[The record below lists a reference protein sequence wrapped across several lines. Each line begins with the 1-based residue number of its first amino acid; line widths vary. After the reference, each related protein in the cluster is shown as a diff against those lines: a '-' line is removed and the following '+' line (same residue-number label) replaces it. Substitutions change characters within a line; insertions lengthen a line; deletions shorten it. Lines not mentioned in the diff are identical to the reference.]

1 MTGDFKAISRV
12 LRESRADID
21 HLHTELMLLKSQVVY
36 KPTTEPLEQRRFIH
50 DVIDE
55 LYDRQELRSLIFEIA
70 ERERLKTHGR
80 NDEIVTLSY
89 ESLPGES
96 KSEVALELVLFMR
109 RHGRYSMLKKI
120 LNADRDFVD
129 WDLFR

>member
-1 MTGDFKAISRV
+1 M
-12 LRESRADID
+12 
-21 HLHTELMLLKSQVVY
+21 KSQVVY
-36 KPTTEPLEQRRFIH
+36 KPNTEPLEQKRFIH

-80 NDEIVTLSY
+80 NDEIAGLSY

-96 KSEVALELVLFMR
+96 KSDVALELVLFMR
-109 RHGRYSMLKKI
+109 RHGRYSALKKI
-120 LNADRDFVD
+120 LNSDRDFVN
-129 WDLFR
+129 WDDFR